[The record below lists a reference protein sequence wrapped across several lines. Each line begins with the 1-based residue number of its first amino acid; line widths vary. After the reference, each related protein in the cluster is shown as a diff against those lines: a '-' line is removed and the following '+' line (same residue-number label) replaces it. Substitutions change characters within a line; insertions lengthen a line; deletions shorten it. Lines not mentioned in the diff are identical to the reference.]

1 MKAEIDNDNTLEAF
15 SHLGRYLAWTALILV
30 GVMFSLVLFLSGFH
44 LPKTVYASKYN
55 QSAPKSRL
63 KPLTDRVSPPGY
75 WTAPDTLQLQ
85 DKADADLIRYGRNL
99 IVSTA
104 SYLGPKGTVGKLAN
118 GMNCQN
124 CHLDAGTRP
133 FANNFSVFYSAFP
146 KMTARSGRKEE
157 AFERIVECF
166 ERSMNGKAPE
176 RNSREMQAMLA
187 YLKWIGGKPA
197 DAHPLADN
205 SVKKIPYLSVPAD
218 PLKGKMV
225 YASKCSSCHGEAGK
239 GLSSTEE
246 KGYIY
251 PPLWGNDS
259 YNDGAGMFRLGNFAG
274 FVKENMP
281 YGTSYKDPVLSDEEA
296 WNVAAYVNS
305 QPRSH
310 LEQKNDYPDP
320 SRKPIDYPFGP
331 YTDSFTE
338 RQHKYGPFI
347 EIEKQHV
354 TKTKK
359 II

>member
-1 MKAEIDNDNTLEAF
+1 MKAETDKQEQLKAF
-15 SHLGRYLAWTALILV
+15 SLLGKYLAWTALILV
-30 GVMFSLVLFLSGFH
+30 GVMFSLVLAISGFH
-44 LPKTVYASKYN
+44 LPRPPCADKPNPSTSGN
-55 QSAPKSRL
+55 QL
-63 KPLTDRVSPPGY
+63 KPVADHIPQPEY
-75 WTAPDTLQLQ
+75 WTAPDTTQLQ
-85 DKADADLIRYGRNL
+85 RKADADLIRYGRNL

-133 FANNFSVFYSAFP
+133 FANNFSVFYSGFP

-157 AFERIVECF
+157 AFERIDECF

-176 RNSREMQAMLA
+176 RNSREMQAMLS
-187 YLKWIGGKPA
+187 YLKWIGEKPV

-225 YASKCSSCHGEAGK
+225 YASRCSSCHGEAGK
-239 GLSSTEE
+239 GLASIDG

-251 PPLWGNDS
+251 PPLWGGDS

-305 QPRSH
+305 QPRPH
-310 LEQKNDYPDP
+310 LGQKNDYPEL

-331 YTDSFTE
+331 YADSFTE

-347 EIEKQHV
+347 EIEKQHL

-359 II
+359 